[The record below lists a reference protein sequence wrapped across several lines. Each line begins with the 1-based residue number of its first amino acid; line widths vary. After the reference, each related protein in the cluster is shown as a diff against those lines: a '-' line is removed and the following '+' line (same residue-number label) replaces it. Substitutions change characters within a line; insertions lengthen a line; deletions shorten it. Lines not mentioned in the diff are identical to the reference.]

1 MCNYYLVRTSP
12 RDLRLSRIDYPLA
25 TWPQIIVA
33 ARAFKLSFFFVGV
46 VTEMAHLN
54 GSVDHDQGEME
65 NVDEEEPV
73 LQLEFLDEVHHSSM
87 LKSLNM
93 MRKNRH
99 FCDVIL
105 HVCAW
110 LYNQTDF
117 TRVCTV
123 TLNVQVIDDFF
134 W

>member
-1 MCNYYLVRTSP
+1 MEP
-12 RDLRLSRIDYPLA
+12 
-25 TWPQIIVA
+25 
-33 ARAFKLSFFFVGV
+33 
-46 VTEMAHLN
+46 TELEQH
-54 GSVDHDQGEME
+54 
-65 NVDEEEPV
+65 EEEPI

-110 LYNQTDF
+110 LYNQTNSIEVF
-117 TRVCTV
+117 NGHPKILYLVH
-123 TLNVQVIDDFF
+123 
-134 W
+134 